1 MGKRANSNPSE
12 RTETKQILDDGDGRS
27 SRNHA
32 GIIPFTETLTMRSI
46 AINLLR
52 RSPHLSFRVQESRRI
67 DLLRRQS
74 YQWIFS
80 SSVERKVKT
89 MMERHDEI
97 MEQMSSAGHTS
108 PSLGKE
114 LSSLTTVT
122 SLYEKRKSLD
132 SEEVSLRELMKEA
145 SELGDDELSEECQE
159 ELDGLEKNR
168 IDLDRRMIDA
178 VLPKDED
185 DYTSDAIIEIR
196 AGTGGVEASLFA
208 AELLESYKKTAQAL
222 KWKVELL
229 SESKTDLGGVREATI
244 TISGR
249 PSFRLPGDENDTTPL
264 MGPYGVFKFESGGHR
279 VQRVPINDSK
289 IHTSA
294 CAVGVL
300 PSVPDS
306 GNASDT
312 LPLTELKIETMRSSG
327 AGGQHVNSTDS
338 AVRITHLP
346 TGMQA
351 AIQDERSQHQNKA
364 KALMLITARVRDRQ
378 RADEEK
384 ARGETRSGL
393 MGGGDRGER
402 IRTYN
407 FPQDRITDHRCKHSE
422 HGISILLNGTAEAG
436 NVVTFLPLLKSLH
449 RDELMEQFERG
460 ADNKS

>member
-1 MGKRANSNPSE
+1 
-12 RTETKQILDDGDGRS
+12 
-27 SRNHA
+27 
-32 GIIPFTETLTMRSI
+32 MRSI

-80 SSVERKVKT
+80 SSVERRVEA
-89 MMERHDEI
+89 MMQRHDEI

-279 VQRVPINDSK
+279 VQRVPVNDSR

-294 CAVGVL
+294 CSVAVL
-300 PSVPDS
+300 PSAPDS
-306 GNASDT
+306 GNASDI

-327 AGGQHVNSTDS
+327 AGGQHINCTDS

-346 TGMQA
+346 TGLQA
-351 AIQDERSQHQNKA
+351 AIQDERSQHQNKI
-364 KALMLITARVRDRQ
+364 KALKLITARVRDRQ
-378 RADEEK
+378 RAEEEK

-393 MGGGDRGER
+393 MGGGDRSER
-402 IRTYN
+402 VRTYN
-407 FPQDRITDHRCKHSE
+407 FPQDRMTDHRCKHSE
-422 HGISILLNGTAEAG
+422 HGIATLLNGTAEAG

-449 RDELMEQFERG
+449 RDELMEQFEKG
-460 ADNKS
+460 GDNKS